1 MFLLRIFTFFIS
13 TITAFFML
21 TGLFTGNFGLFI
33 IAGIALIL
41 ELLIFDA
48 RRIYIK
54 DKILDDM
61 YKNSKN
67 NKY

>member
-1 MFLLRIFTFFIS
+1 MFLLRVFTFIIS
-13 TITAFFML
+13 AITAFFML
-21 TGLFTGNFGLFI
+21 NGLFTGNLGLFMGC
-33 IAGIALIL
+33 GIALII
-41 ELLIFDA
+41 ELLLFDA
-48 RRIYIK
+48 RRIYVK